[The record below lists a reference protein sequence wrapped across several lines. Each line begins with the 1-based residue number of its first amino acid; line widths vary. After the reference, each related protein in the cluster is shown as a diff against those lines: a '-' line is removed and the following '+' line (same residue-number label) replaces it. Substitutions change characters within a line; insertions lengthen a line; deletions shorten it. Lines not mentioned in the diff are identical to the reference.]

1 MFMNYIR
8 IVRLDIIDHANYLR
22 ERKLCLLV
30 HLLFDVLVHSL
41 NETVRKFR
49 SLGHLLALRFRRGI
63 NHKFWLRNVA
73 FLLDFFI
80 D

>member
-8 IVRLDIIDHANYLR
+8 IVWLDIIDHPNYLR

-41 NETVRKFR
+41 DETVGKFS
-49 SLGHLLALRFRRGI
+49 SLCHLLELRFRRSI
-63 NHKFWLRNVA
+63 NHKFWLRNAA

-80 D
+80 E